1 MERDGQDAVVTVEL
15 DPDRPSKV
23 TGDSPTLSILPPG
36 EEREQLIDFPFQW
49 TGPNSLQARFKLART
64 GTYRTLVK
72 MGGRNIVRGPAI
84 TLPYSP
90 EFMPRVGLPEGR
102 QMLTALSELTGG
114 RERLDVLEAF
124 TDRPRSAR
132 MTSLL
137 PWLFGLAVM
146 LLLAEIAGRRLALW
160 SKLTE
165 AVEAVIPARGR
176 IPASSAPLRDGWSRR
191 LRARWVTMTARRS
204 AKPQAPAAAATL
216 AGSAATTAE
225 SATSTT
231 PAQSAPGPSPEK
243 IFEQAKRR
251 ARKRLN
257 E

>member
-1 MERDGQDAVVTVEL
+1 MTVEL

-102 QMLTALSELTGG
+102 QVLTALSELTGG

-176 IPASSAPLRDGWSRR
+176 VPASSAPVPDGWPRQ
-191 LRARWVTMTARRS
+191 LRARWATMTAQRS
-204 AKPQAPAAAATL
+204 AKPQAPAATVTA
-216 AGSAATTAE
+216 SSATTDE
-225 SATSTT
+225 SATSSP
-231 PAQSAPGPSPEK
+231 PAQNAPGPSAEK